1 MNIPIPS
8 AARALCAA
16 ALSVAVC
23 APAAAADTVVLTAT
37 SAAWRVTTGAPS
49 AGWNT
54 SASFDDSLW
63 QSATELYEVSSYLGA
78 GYAAAKGIWSQGGQF
93 STTETMLWGRTVFD
107 LAVVPPSAML
117 EYGIDDDGDIF
128 VNGTLVVS
136 DHNGIANGGTAD
148 IGAYLVA
155 GANVI
160 AFSATDNFPSWGYN
174 HAAWV
179 QVEGSVAAVPE
190 PSTWAMFALGLGVVG
205 LARLRRRERS

>member
-1 MNIPIPS
+1 MNTPIRS
-8 AARALCAA
+8 AARTLYAA
-16 ALSVAVC
+16 ALLAALC
-23 APAAAADTVVLTAT
+23 APAAADTTVLTGT
-37 SAAWRVTTGAPS
+37 SAAWRVTTVAPA
-49 AGWNT
+49 AGWNA

-63 QSATELYEVSSYLGA
+63 QSATVLYEVSAYLGA
-78 GYAAAKGIWSQGGQF
+78 GYAGTQAIWSQGGQF
-93 STTETMLWGRTVFD
+93 STTETLLWGRTVFD
-107 LAVVPPSAML
+107 LAALPQSATL

-174 HAAWV
+174 HAAWM
-179 QVEGSVAAVPE
+179 QVEGTVAAVPE
-190 PSTWAMFALGLGVVG
+190 PSTWAMFGLGLGVVG
-205 LARLRRRERS
+205 LARLRRRE